1 MSVEPWSLPELV
13 EQLSLLDLQSGQ
25 YSRTEDD
32 GVGHAD
38 LLLSILF
45 E

>member
-13 EQLSLLDLQSGQ
+13 EQLSLLILQSGQ
-25 YSRTEDD
+25 YGRTEDD
-32 GVGHAD
+32 AVGDTD